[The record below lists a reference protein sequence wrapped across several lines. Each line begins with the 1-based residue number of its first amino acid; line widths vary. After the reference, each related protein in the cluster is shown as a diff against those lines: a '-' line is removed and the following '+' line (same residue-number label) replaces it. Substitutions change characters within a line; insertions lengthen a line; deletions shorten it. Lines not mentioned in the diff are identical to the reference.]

1 MTQTFDQKFYD
12 STLSFYVNQLDV
24 MDKILYQPLT
34 SVTWSRDIKLRSNIG
49 FGNESTSFMRS
60 SFSGQGTQSVA
71 GKPWIS
77 AETTALPGV
86 SVNGERI
93 VSLIRPLGREIS
105 YTSIELARSQ
115 TIGVPIDV
123 QKIDALNELYQL
135 STDEMVYIGDSGLG
149 VGGLVN
155 NAAVTAANVTGA
167 VWPFKT
173 PAEILS
179 DVNTLLTASWTAS
192 AYKYAPTDLR
202 LPPAEFAYISTQL
215 VSTAG
220 NVSILEYITRNNI
233 STGINNATLNIQPLK
248 WLTGRGAG
256 STNRMMCYT
265 NAEDKVRFP
274 MVPIRRETPYY
285 QGIHFCAPY
294 IWAYGELEIVYPETI
309 RYADGI

>member
-1 MTQTFDQKFYD
+1 MTQVFDAKFYD
-12 STLSFYVNQLDV
+12 STLAFYVNQLDV
-24 MDKILYQPLT
+24 MDKVLYQPLT
-34 SVTWSRDIKLRSNIG
+34 SVTWSRDIKLRSNISL
-49 FGNESTSFMRS
+49 GNESTSFMRAG
-60 SFSGQGTQSVA
+60 FAGQGTQTVT

-77 AETTALPGV
+77 AETTTLPGV

-115 TIGVPIDV
+115 QTGVPIDV
-123 QKIDALNELYQL
+123 QKISALNELYQL
-135 STDEMVYIGDSGLG
+135 STDEMVYIGDSGLS

-155 NAAVTAANVTGA
+155 SSLVTAANVTGA
-167 VWPFKT
+167 VWTSKT
-173 PAEILS
+173 PADILA
-179 DVNTLLTASWTAS
+179 DVNTMLTAAWIAS
-192 AYKYAPTDLR
+192 AYKYAPTELR
-202 LPPAEFAYISTQL
+202 LPPAQYAYISTQL

-220 NVSILEYITRNNI
+220 NMSILEYIKNNNI
-233 STGINNATLNIQPLK
+233 STGMNNLTLNIQPLK

-256 STNRMMCYT
+256 GTDRMMCYT

-285 QGIHFCAPY
+285 QGIHFNTPY